1 MKTWDLPT
9 RLYHWLQAVLFIGL
23 LTAGNQGEGPHAAL
37 GLGLLTLLLW
47 RLLWGMVGS
56 QTSRFTQFVRSP
68 HWVFRYLRGQYTEAV
83 GHNPAGGWMVV
94 IMLTS
99 LLTQCLSG
107 IVLAGFAD
115 NLPLADIW
123 LTDTVFN
130 AIAQLHGVLAST
142 LPLLIGLHL
151 AAILFY
157 KLRSKPLV
165 WAMVTGHQEQKRNL
179 SIDFE
184 SNTRAFLVLLA
195 SVLVTITIVAWA

>member
-1 MKTWDLPT
+1 MKIWDLPT
-9 RLYHWLQAVLFIGL
+9 RLYHWLQALLFIGL
-23 LTAGNQGEGPHAAL
+23 LATGYQGEGPHAVL
-37 GLGLLTLLLW
+37 GLSLLTLLMW
-47 RLLWGMVGS
+47 RLLWGIVGS
-56 QTSRFTQFVRSP
+56 QTSRFTHFVRSP
-68 HWVFRYLRGQYTEAV
+68 LQVLRYLQGQYKESV
-83 GHNPAGGWMVV
+83 GHNPAGGWMVI

-99 LLTQCLSG
+99 LLLQCLSG

-123 LTDTVFN
+123 LTDPVFD

-142 LPLLIGLHL
+142 LPLLIALHL

-165 WAMVTGHQEQKRNL
+165 WAMITGHQKQKRNL
-179 SIDFE
+179 SINFQ
-184 SNTRAFLVLLA
+184 SNRRAFLVLLA